1 MGKEITLTI
10 FGEPTGKKRP
20 ITTSKNG
27 FVKTYTPK
35 ETTHYESK
43 VVYEYKQRYENIA
56 FEPHR
61 QLKAVI
67 IAYYGIPKKY
77 YKFYKKTNSVELDK
91 QGQLMLRGFI
101 RPTKKPDTDNIAKI
115 CLDSLNGIAYYDD
128 SQIVELV
135 VEKWYE
141 KEPRVEIAIWE
152 LNNEDY
158 WVQKILSWKRR

>member
-1 MGKEITLTI
+1 MSEITLTI
-10 FGEPTGKKRP
+10 LGEPMGKQRP
-20 ITTSKNG
+20 RATTING

-35 ETTHYESK
+35 ETTYYESK
-43 VVYEYKQRYENIA
+43 VVYEYKQRYENMA

-67 IAYYGIPKKY
+67 LAYYSIPKSH

-101 RPTKKPDTDNIAKI
+101 RPTKKPDTDNIAKL
-115 CLDSLNGIAYYDD
+115 CLDALNGIAYPDD

-135 VEKWYE
+135 VEKWYA
-141 KEPRVEIAIWE
+141 KEPKVEIAIWE
-152 LNNEDY
+152 LNNEN
-158 WVQKILSWKRR
+158 